1 MMKRAG
7 GGSIINLGS
16 VGRMVGVAEEA
27 AALLA
32 NRGVEAGVVNMRWVK
47 PIDRTACL
55 RPAAAP
61 LIVTLEENT
70 GEGGFGAA
78 VLETLADAGATAPVL
93 RIAVPDCF
101 VTHGK
106 TEVLLEE
113 IGLTADQVCERV
125 TSRGASAAALGA
137 G

>member
-47 PIDRTACL
+47 PIDRTAVL
-55 RPAAAP
+55 EAAAAP